1 MLSMKL
7 HALHGAALA
16 DTLRCSISLNDLC
29 SELAAQKEKGHLT
42 HSIFNF
48 DNPIDIHLSNPG
60 DNAEELDP
68 TTKNV
73 NKQSISKANSLQRS
87 SGSSLDITGCMYN
100 MFLMCHHCH

>member
-1 MLSMKL
+1 MCLEKD
-7 HALHGAALA
+7 HAQHEATHTTRAPALA

-68 TTKNV
+68 TTKNG
-73 NKQSISKANSLQRS
+73 NKQSMSKANSPAEKLWRLL
-87 SGSSLDITGCMYN
+87 GYHWLRV
-100 MFLMCHHCH
+100 